1 MRESLAAGVVL
12 GTGLG
17 VNTTLGLSGLRYNV
31 NTTKKLID
39 DGTIRDQNAILQN
52 KGVDD
57 MLPSYQQSLLAGAAV
72 GAATFGATAT
82 GLYAY
87 HAMAGNVRY

>member
-1 MRESLAAGVVL
+1 
-12 GTGLG
+12 
-17 VNTTLGLSGLRYNV
+17 
-31 NTTKKLID
+31 
-39 DGTIRDQNAILQN
+39 
-52 KGVDD
+52 

>member
-1 MRESLAAGVVL
+1 MREALATGVVL
-12 GTGLG
+12 GTGVGTATTWIESGIRYGFNG
-17 VNTTLGLSGLRYNV
+17 VYDKIKTQN
-31 NTTKKLID
+31 ID
-39 DGTIRDQNAILQN
+39 IPPLFEQAHQWI
-52 KGVDD
+52 
-57 MLPSYQQSLLAGAAV
+57 PSYQRFMLDGAAV